1 MQVAVSPTVS
11 NVIVSLNPVVACTVG
26 LFVTDV
32 MASNLT
38 TVPTSFASSRTISQD
53 AVPFNV
59 TLLEVTSKVASS
71 AVTATASASK
81 NKGKTFVFAI
91 IKKIVKVREKGRSP
105 SLVTSG

>member
-1 MQVAVSPTVS
+1 L
-11 NVIVSLNPVVACTVG
+11 NVIVSLKPVVACTVG
-26 LFVTDV
+26 LFATDV

-53 AVPFNV
+53 AVPFSV